1 MKTVLKIAKKALPS
15 ACIYFGIFCGLMIA
29 FTFLSGKEQEKNFQ
43 ATQMD
48 ILLEDKDNSVLS
60 EALTEYLGREN
71 KVSEDFKEELVSE
84 LIFNGVADYVVYIE
98 DGFEEKFL
106 SGEQGG
112 LERQSIRANVA
123 FLDEKIELFFRYV
136 RAELAL
142 GKTTEEACEAVLLNS
157 EKQAKTVI
165 TSEEGQNMMT
175 PGYYFFT
182 YISYILPAIL
192 IMVLGPI
199 MNAYYKKEIKMRTD
213 CGKVSTRKQNITVV
227 GGIGTVAMILWGGLM
242 ILGVLIYGKDFTVV
256 TFLCGMLNSF
266 LFLLVSVS
274 ISVLIGVLVRGGD
287 ALNGASNLIGMGMAF
302 MCGVF
307 VPAEMLPDGVN
318 KFAEFLPA
326 SWYMKNV
333 RMLFEEGE
341 MVDNMRKFFENC
353 GVIAIFSVAIFCV
366 FLVVVKRKRVA

>member
-353 GVIAIFSVAIFCV
+353 GVIAIFAVAIFCV